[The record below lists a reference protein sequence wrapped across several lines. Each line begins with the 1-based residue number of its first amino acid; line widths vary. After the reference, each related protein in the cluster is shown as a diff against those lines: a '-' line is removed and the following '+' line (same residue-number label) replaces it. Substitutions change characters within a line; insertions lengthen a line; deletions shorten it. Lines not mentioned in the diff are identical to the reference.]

1 MTLLG
6 CPSSHFVKL
15 SEVKQFTWTGREG
28 SQKGPCLPHL
38 ESTLPLYAQ
47 LPVPTMPWGDPSSQ
61 EGTVIQWL
69 WNPLQFLP
77 WQNPQTPTI
86 IMSSFWVFFYNETPG
101 EARKHPRDRRHLI
114 RHLLRGRR
122 EVDCHRP
129 SPPSSSSMSTAG
141 LSRLFLFCS
150 TFLSEPSRVHTGIK
164 EQGSRMTWI
173 WLQAGYTV
181 FWPLLG
187 THTRAQR
194 GPRAPEM
201 WLTLGLWREANPALG
216 SDSCWV
222 TLSKWP
228 NLSELLF
235 PWLWNRRCWK
245 WLPCGG
251 WMPSHVTVH
260 GPVLSKEQWLI
271 KKRVSAHLLTEW

>member
-6 CPSSHFVKL
+6 CPSSPFVKL

-47 LPVPTMPWGDPSSQ
+47 LLVPTMPWGDPSSQ

-114 RHLLRGRR
+114 RHLLRGGR
-122 EVDCHRP
+122 EVDYHRP

-164 EQGSRMTWI
+164 EQGSRMTWM

-194 GPRAPEM
+194 GPRAPRDVANTGALERGQSSS
-201 WLTLGLWREANPALG
+201 GLWLLLG
-216 SDSCWV
+216 DLEQVTQPFWASVSLTVKQEVLEVVTMWGVNAITCDSTWA
-222 TLSKWP
+222 
-228 NLSELLF
+228 
-235 PWLWNRRCWK
+235 
-245 WLPCGG
+245 
-251 WMPSHVTVH
+251 
-260 GPVLSKEQWLI
+260 
-271 KKRVSAHLLTEW
+271 SAQQGAMAH